1 MDAGITVFICLV
13 LSAGRYFYR
22 HYALARNAQCND
34 NIRRLI
40 LRLNI
45 STNSVAGQHWLVA
58 HLFIVYGYSR
68 CHLVPLLPPYQTNN
82 QFSLAMQI
90 SNNVSLRE
98 RNSFGFDISAEYF
111 CSAASIEDVHEALE
125 WQQNQKCPLFI
136 LGGGSNTVF
145 TRNVEGLVLHVAI
158 DELTTDTTE
167 TSVTV
172 NAGAGINWH
181 SLVKSTVFNGHFGLE
196 NLALIPGNAGAA
208 PIQNIGAYGKEI
220 CDNLIS
226 VDAIHRQTCESVTLK
241 KSDCDFGY
249 RHSLFKTPAGADFI
263 VLGIRIRLST
273 DDNPVVSYQAL
284 ADAIDGTNAK
294 ETTNA
299 ESVFNHVC
307 RLRQSKLPDPSVI
320 GNAGS
325 FFKNPVVQRRQVD
338 ALRST
343 YPDLPVYP
351 QPGGKCKL
359 PAAWLIDQAGW
370 KGHRQGEVG
379 VHDRQAL
386 VLVNHGGGC
395 GQQIAT
401 LADEIH
407 TDIKN
412 RYDIDLE
419 REPVI
424 Y

>member
-1 MDAGITVFICLV
+1 
-13 LSAGRYFYR
+13 
-22 HYALARNAQCND
+22 
-34 NIRRLI
+34 
-40 LRLNI
+40 
-45 STNSVAGQHWLVA
+45 
-58 HLFIVYGYSR
+58 
-68 CHLVPLLPPYQTNN
+68 
-82 QFSLAMQI
+82 MQI

-111 CSAASIEDVHEALE
+111 CSAASIEDVQEALE
-125 WQQNQKCPLFI
+125 WQQNIKCPLFI

-145 TRNVEGLVLHVAI
+145 TRDVEGLVLHVAI
-158 DELTTDTTE
+158 DELTTHATDST
-167 TSVTV
+167 VTV

-181 SLVKSTVFNGHFGLE
+181 SLVEATVFNGHFGLE

-220 CDNLIS
+220 CDNLVS
-226 VDAIHRQTCESVTLK
+226 VAAIHRQTAETITLK

-249 RHSLFKTPAGADFI
+249 RHSLFKTPAGAEFI
-263 VLGIRIRLST
+263 VLGIELQLST
-273 DDNPVVSYQAL
+273 DDKPVVTYQAL
-284 ADAIDGTNAK
+284 ADAIERTDAK
-294 ETTNA
+294 EAVDA

-307 RLRQSKLPDPSVI
+307 KLRQSKLPDPLVI

-325 FFKNPVVQRRQVD
+325 FFKNPIVQRRQVD
-338 ALRST
+338 TLRSK

-351 QPGGKCKL
+351 QPGGECKL

-370 KGHRQGEVG
+370 KGYCSGEVG

-386 VLVNHGGGC
+386 VLVNHGGGS

-401 LADEIH
+401 LADEIQ
-407 TDIKN
+407 TDIKS
-412 RYDIDLE
+412 RYDIELE